1 MAQELVN
8 IGTSANSG
16 NGDPLRTAFTKINN
30 NFTEL
35 YDYASND
42 TTTDLSLADLNTLY
56 PSVRVGFEV
65 YCLNINTH
73 KKKYIKSPVGW
84 IEYNITEVL

>member
-1 MAQELVN
+1 MAQEIIN
-8 IGTSANSG
+8 IGTSANSK
-16 NGDPLRTAFTKINN
+16 NGEPLRVGGAKINN

-35 YDYASND
+35 YAYGSND